1 MFVTMIIVKKKNN
14 KGIKLVLLDSLF
26 KQFKSLQVEFQCTQ
40 MNRTV
45 VNNNQI

>member
-1 MFVTMIIVKKKNN
+1 MFVTMIIVKKK
-14 KGIKLVLLDSLF
+14 KQGHQIVTDSLF